1 MSYIRKILI
10 ALFLFVILG
19 CNENTRPICIIG
31 KIGVA
36 KTHKDSIFHVFVS
49 CLLINPSEKR
59 YYLENEKV
67 NDYPNLVK
75 SDFIGVI
82 EEDTLMFC
90 RLNTFD
96 FVEPKDTQ
104 ILLLYVDKYK
114 TRKTQDELIKKMYT
128 FEIVNTD
135 KKDDIKIIKNEKTR
149 VFRYPDY
156 ANYLE
161 GGFMINKR
169 EKGKEYDF

>member
-67 NDYPNLVK
+67 NDYKNQWHHYQKGSGK
-75 SDFIGVI
+75 S
-82 EEDTLMFC
+82 
-90 RLNTFD
+90 N
-96 FVEPKDTQ
+96 
-104 ILLLYVDKYK
+104 K
-114 TRKTQDELIKKMYT
+114 TD
-128 FEIVNTD
+128 N
-135 KKDDIKIIKNEKTR
+135 IKIFNQIMSHPTWNKTTDTYKKLMLEYKNK
-149 VFRYPDY
+149 
-156 ANYLE
+156 LL
-161 GGFMINKR
+161 R
-169 EKGKEYDF
+169 E